1 MVAFFVQTFN
11 VREVS
16 RRAGEQWRTMTPGDR
31 APFEALANESR
42 AMFEKNKTLAAN
54 ERSESYYKE

>member
-1 MVAFFVQTFN
+1 M
-11 VREVS
+11 REVS

-42 AMFEKNKTLAAN
+42 AMFEENKTLAAD